1 MTTNDEI
8 IKKYGKT
15 LSESNYKLD
24 FEKLFAKTEL
34 NDALNEA
41 RVSERER
48 IKTLLE
54 RVLSETDRYVFVDT
68 NDEINGAKRVIEYVK
83 KEMNEKLNEVSK

>member
-8 IKKYGKT
+8 IKKYKAEGDGIEDLK
-15 LSESNYKLD
+15 KCM
-24 FEKLFAKTEL
+24 
-34 NDALNEA
+34 NEA